1 MTENKKRL
9 KVVSSEESEA
19 EMRRRDARVYELRI
33 QGNTFEQI
41 ASEVGYSG
49 PSGAWQAH
57 QRIKSEWIFESIEE
71 ARQLELMRLDELQV
85 AVWDRAI
92 NGDLPAAHCVL
103 KIMDRRAKLLGLD
116 KPEKV
121 EVNKWDINAEDLDA
135 EVERI
140 VNIINEREDQFMA
153 RREAEVRKEM
163 RSQFEIEK
171 RLEKELASKQNA
183 EDARAALMKMLDLDA
198 EEKNEWKPSGG
209 E

>member
-1 MTENKKRL
+1 MTEDKRLRIVTGETSQIDSKKR
-9 KVVSSEESEA
+9 E
-19 EMRRRDARVYELRI
+19 ARVFELRI
-33 QGNTFEQI
+33 QGGTFDQI
-41 ASEVGYSG
+41 ANEVGYSG
-49 PSGAWQAH
+49 PSGAWQAY
-57 QRIKSEWIFESIEE
+57 QRVKSEFIYESVDES
-71 ARQLELMRLDELQV
+71 RQLELMRLDELQV

-92 NGDLPAAHCVL
+92 NGELPAAHCVL

-183 EDARAALMKMLDLDA
+183 EDARAALMKMLDLDS
-198 EEKNEWKPSGG
+198 EEKNEWKPSGN

>member
-1 MTENKKRL
+1 MTEDKRLRIVTGETSQIDSKKR
-9 KVVSSEESEA
+9 E
-19 EMRRRDARVYELRI
+19 ARVFELRI
-33 QGNTFEQI
+33 QGSTFDQI
-41 ASEVGYSG
+41 ANEVGYSG
-49 PSGAWQAH
+49 PSGAWQAY
-57 QRIKSEWIFESIEE
+57 QRVKSEFIYESVDES
-71 ARQLELMRLDELQV
+71 RQLELMRLDELQV
-85 AVWDRAI
+85 AIWDRAI
-92 NGDLPAAHCVL
+92 NGELPAAHCVL

-183 EDARAALMKMLDLDA
+183 EDARAAIMKMLDLDA
-198 EEKNEWKPSGG
+198 EEKNEWKPSGND
-209 E
+209 

>member
-140 VNIINEREDQFMA
+140 VNIINEREEQFMA

-163 RSQFEIEK
+163 RSLFLI
-171 RLEKELASKQNA
+171 
-183 EDARAALMKMLDLDA
+183 
-198 EEKNEWKPSGG
+198 
-209 E
+209 

>member
-1 MTENKKRL
+1 MTEDKKRL

-92 NGDLPAAHCVL
+92 KGDLPAAHCVL

-198 EEKNEWKPSGG
+198 EEKNEWKPSGN

>member
-33 QGNTFEQI
+33 QGHTFEQI

-198 EEKNEWKPSGG
+198 EEKNEWKPS
-209 E
+209 ENE

>member
-171 RLEKELASKQNA
+171 RLEKELASKQNV

-198 EEKNEWKPSGG
+198 EEKNEWKPS
-209 E
+209 ENE